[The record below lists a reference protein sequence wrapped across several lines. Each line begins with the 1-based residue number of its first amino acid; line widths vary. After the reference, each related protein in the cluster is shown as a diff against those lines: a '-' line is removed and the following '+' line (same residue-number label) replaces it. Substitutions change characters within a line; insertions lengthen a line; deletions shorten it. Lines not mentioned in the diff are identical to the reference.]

1 MVRLICLRLLSGI
14 LTMVAASAIIF
25 MTMEVLPGDMAT
37 AMLQARSADK
47 AALEATREKLGLNQ
61 PAIVRYGKWLGGLA
75 MLDFGWSIANGVP
88 VIDLIGPKLR
98 ATAILLGAALLL
110 MFPVALAIGVVTALR
125 NGRTI
130 DLALQAAM
138 LVLASTPSFV
148 VGIVLILLF
157 SRGLRIL
164 PAVSFDPTPSALVLP
179 VMTLVLGWAP
189 LTARMI
195 RAGILNVLDSDFV
208 QMARL
213 KGLPESLV
221 IRRHILPN
229 ALVPGIQAFAL
240 TAASMPAG
248 VVIVE
253 YLFAYPG
260 LGNALVQAVQL
271 RDTVLVEA
279 MIVIMVLVYVVC
291 NLLSDIA
298 TVMLTPRLRTETL
311 G

>member
-1 MVRLICLRLLSGI
+1 MLRLIFGRLISGV
-14 LTMVAASAIIF
+14 LTMVAASALIF
-25 MTMEVLPGDMAT
+25 VTMEVLPGDVAT
-37 AMLQARSADK
+37 AMLQARSADETAV
-47 AALEATREKLGLNQ
+47 AAMREELGLNR
-61 PAIVRYGKWLGGLA
+61 PAIVRYGEWIAGLA
-75 MLDFGWSIANGVP
+75 VLDFGKSIANGVP
-88 VIDLIGPKLR
+88 VVDLIGPKLK
-98 ATAILLGAALLL
+98 ATAVLLGCALVL

-125 NGRTI
+125 NGRLI
-130 DLALQAAM
+130 DIALQAAM

-148 VGIVLILLF
+148 VGIVLILVF
-157 SRGLRIL
+157 SRGLGIL
-164 PAVSFDPTPSALVLP
+164 PAVSFSPTPSALVLP
-179 VMTLVLGWAP
+179 IVTLVLGWAP

-195 RAGILNVLDSDFV
+195 RAGIIDVLDSDFV

-213 KGLPESLV
+213 KGLPEALV
-221 IRRHILPN
+221 LRRHILPN

-253 YLFAYPG
+253 YLFSYPG

-279 MIVIMVLVYVVC
+279 MIVILVLVYVVC

-298 TVMLTPRLRTETL
+298 TVLLTPRLKTEVMA
-311 G
+311 